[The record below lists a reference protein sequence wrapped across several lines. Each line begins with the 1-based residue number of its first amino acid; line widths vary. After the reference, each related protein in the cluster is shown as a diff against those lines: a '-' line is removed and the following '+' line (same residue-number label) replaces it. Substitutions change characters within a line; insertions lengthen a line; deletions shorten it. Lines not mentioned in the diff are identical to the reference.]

1 MYHRINNI
9 QKHVQCSLNFF
20 LCFVMIAPFDQTR
33 IHQKNLLHAV
43 CLCFDKITQPQHQKT
58 HSHCTGSWS
67 NFILRELIIFTVE
80 CTIFISCIIIIFQGG
95 VPFSIKN
102 AKYWP
107 VLAILRT
114 CRHTFYRTKYC
125 GSLPKIRGMGIYS
138 NTHNTIRCTESKS
151 KDRCCCQE
159 DEIAIMFVIQIIMIT
174 IKKLIMKERWWSNR
188 ADRRVTLC
196 G

>member
-1 MYHRINNI
+1 MFWQTHATSAPENTLTLHRQLKQFYSSWAYHFHRQMYNI
-9 QKHVQCSLNFF
+9 YIVHYL
-20 LCFVMIAPFDQTR
+20 
-33 IHQKNLLHAV
+33 
-43 CLCFDKITQPQHQKT
+43 
-58 HSHCTGSWS
+58 
-67 NFILRELIIFTVE
+67 
-80 CTIFISCIIIIFQGG
+80 IIIIFQGG

-174 IKKLIMKERWWSNR
+174 IKKLVVVKQGGQTYYSLWLTLSFSWCIKFEAKDRWCRQWSS
-188 ADRRVTLC
+188 THW
-196 G
+196 